1 MPIKFTCKHDPHTH
15 TPTAKRARSP
25 DAVAQ
30 DSRAMFLTDAYY
42 TTETQCPHSHMSVSR
57 LRREC
62 AALCCGTKRLSPVQL
77 RQSDF
82 CLPTVYI
89 PPIPPRRH
97 YRTRSCKNQ
106 IDIIHRVPN
115 NQCKRVALHLPAM
128 LSTDRGRNV
137 DGSLLRVICAAHVLT
152 PTTAM
157 ALFERSM
164 SSRDV
169 YASRSPWRSDV
180 MAFMLRLIKYTP
192 EGMSVGTC
200 CVARTHTPHACRRHV
215 SVAWSCVCGTHTH
228 TSHVCRRRVS
238 VERSCE
244 TTE

>member
-1 MPIKFTCKHDPHTH
+1 MSSLAHECVTLTTGMRCVVLRPKKSFASPIAPVRFLSTHGIYTTHSATPPLPHTIL
-15 TPTAKRARSP
+15 
-25 DAVAQ
+25 Q
-30 DSRAMFLTDAYY
+30 
-42 TTETQCPHSHMSVSR
+42 
-57 LRREC
+57 
-62 AALCCGTKRLSPVQL
+62 
-77 RQSDF
+77 
-82 CLPTVYI
+82 
-89 PPIPPRRH
+89 
-97 YRTRSCKNQ
+97 NQ

-115 NQCKRVALHLPAM
+115 NQCKRVVLHLPAM

-200 CVARTHTPHACRRHV
+200 CVARTDTPHACRGHV

-228 TSHVCRRRVS
+228 THHMCVDVVS
-238 VERSCE
+238 VSNGVARQRSRLE
-244 TTE
+244 